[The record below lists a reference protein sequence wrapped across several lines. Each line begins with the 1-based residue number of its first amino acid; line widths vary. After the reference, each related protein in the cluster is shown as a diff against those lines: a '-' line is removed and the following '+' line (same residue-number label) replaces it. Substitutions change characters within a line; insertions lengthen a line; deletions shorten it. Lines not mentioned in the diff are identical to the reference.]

1 MGRGLGDLR
10 SGSPDR
16 NRCAASRCP
25 CWPSGKASPS
35 HQDRQLRGPRQG
47 PSRPETPQQNDRD
60 DHCPRHRRDSADG
73 QEGVRVVEHQGQQ
86 GKRRQDPGDVALY
99 PGERAKLVSW
109 FPHLRSQRVIG
120 PGPGAVAGSS
130 PTDS

>member
-1 MGRGLGDLR
+1 MTPAMVNQILDALEERWQR
-10 SGSPDR
+10 SL
-16 NRCAASRCP
+16 AS
-25 CWPSGKASPS
+25 
-35 HQDRQLRGPRQG
+35 
-47 PSRPETPQQNDRD
+47 
-60 DHCPRHRRDSADG
+60 
-73 QEGVRVVEHQGQQ
+73 
-86 GKRRQDPGDVALY
+86 LY